1 MHARVTRIEGSAA
14 RLDEMTRQFEERT
27 VPVLEGLEGYK
38 GYVLLGDRG
47 NGTAMAVTY
56 WESKEAMGASEDAV
70 TEERERAAES
80 AEASAGPMVERY
92 EVVSAS

>member
-1 MHARVTRIEGSAA
+1 MHARVTRLEASPE

-27 VPVLEGLEGYK
+27 VPVLEGLAGYK

-47 NGTAMAVTY
+47 SGAAMAVTY
-56 WESKEAMGASEDAV
+56 WESEEALRGSDDAV
-70 TEERERAAES
+70 TAERERAAET
-80 AEASAGPMVERY
+80 AEAAAGPTVERY